1 MSEFASKRVTVMGLG
16 RFGGGIGVTRWLAE
30 QGARVT
36 VTDLADADGL
46 AESLRQLDGL
56 DVELHLGGHREADFV
71 DTDLVVAS
79 PAVPKDS
86 AFLRLARERSVPVT
100 SEMNLFF
107 QRCPGRVVGVTG
119 SAGKSTTTAMIEAVL
134 GASVGRSRVWVG
146 GNIGRSL
153 LSQLPAMG
161 PDDWV
166 VLELSSFQL
175 EDLAELR
182 RSPQMAV
189 ITSLFANH
197 LDRHKT
203 MQAYVEAKLNIAR
216 FQDPRRDHL
225 LIYEADEQLATAV
238 GGLRGG
244 LAGVWRYGVGPD
256 GRCRVSRD
264 EEVVDLPTPSLPVP
278 GRHNLANAAAAM
290 AVGRLV
296 GVDPAEAARRLA
308 GFEPLP
314 HRLEPVGVVDGV
326 RYYNDSKSTTPEAT
340 LVALAAFDGPVVVLV
355 GGYDKGVGFE
365 PLGGE
370 LARRARAVVCYG
382 ATGPKIAD
390 AVRRASGD
398 AGSQKTEA
406 IEADGFEA
414 AVGAARDAAE
424 AGDVVLLSPGC
435 ASYDMFVNYEQRG
448 QQFRQI
454 VGAWTLGRAR

>member
-56 DVELHLGGHREADFV
+56 ALELHLGGHREADFV
-71 DTDLVVAS
+71 GTDLVVAS

-86 AFLRLARERSVPVT
+86 PLLQLARDSGVPVT

-107 QRCPGRVVGVTG
+107 QRCPGRIVGVTG
-119 SAGKSTTTAMIEAVL
+119 SAGKSTTTAMIETVL
-134 GASVGRSRVWVG
+134 GATIDGAKVWVG

-153 LSQLPAMG
+153 LSELAAMG
-161 PDDWV
+161 PDDLV

-175 EDLAELR
+175 EDLGELR
-182 RSPQMAV
+182 RSPQIAV

-203 MQAYVEAKLNIAR
+203 MQAYVGAKLNIAR
-216 FQDPRRDHL
+216 FQDPSRDHV
-225 LIYEADEQLATAV
+225 LIYDADEQLAAAV
-238 GGLRGG
+238 GRLKGG

-340 LVALAAFDGPVVVLV
+340 MVALAAFDGPLVVLV

-365 PLGGE
+365 QLGHE

-382 ATGPKIAD
+382 ATGPKIAT
-390 AVRRASGD
+390 AVRAAGRGV
-398 AGSQKTEA
+398 GSQKTEV

-414 AVGAARDAAE
+414 AVSAARGVAE

-435 ASYDMFVNYEQRG
+435 ASYDMFANYEQRG

-454 VGAWTLGRAR
+454 VESWG

>member
-16 RFGGGIGVTRWLAE
+16 LFGGGIGVTRWLAE
-30 QGARVT
+30 QGARVI
-36 VTDLADADGL
+36 VTDLADADVL
-46 AESLRQLDGL
+46 AESLRQLEGL
-56 DVELHLGGHREADFV
+56 ALELCLGGHREADFV

-79 PAVPKDS
+79 PAVPRDS
-86 AFLRLARERSVPVT
+86 PYLRLARDKGVPVT

-107 QRCPGRVVGVTG
+107 QRCPGRIVGVTG
-119 SAGKSTTTAMIEAVL
+119 SAGKSTTTAMIETVL
-134 GASVGRSRVWVG
+134 GASVAGAGVWVG

-161 PDDWV
+161 PDDLV

-182 RSPQMAV
+182 RSPQIAV

-197 LDRHKT
+197 LDRHKK
-203 MQAYVEAKLNIAR
+203 MQAYVAAKLNIAR
-216 FQDPRRDHL
+216 FQDPRRDRL
-225 LIYEADEQLATAV
+225 LIYDADEQLAAAV
-238 GGLRGG
+238 GRLRGG

-256 GRCRVSRD
+256 GRCRLSRD
-264 EEVVDLPTPSLPVP
+264 EEVIDLPTPSLPVP

-290 AVGRLV
+290 AVGHLV
-296 GVDPAEAARRLA
+296 GVDAAEAARRLA
-308 GFEPLP
+308 GFKPLRD
-314 HRLEPVGVVDGV
+314 RLEPIGVVDGA

-365 PLGGE
+365 QLGCE
-370 LARRARAVVCYG
+370 LARRAKAVVCYG

-390 AVRRASGD
+390 AVRE
-398 AGSQKTEA
+398 AGRGVSSHNTEV

-414 AVGAARDAAE
+414 AVSAARGAAE

-448 QQFRQI
+448 ERFRQI
-454 VGAWTLGRAR
+454 IGAWMLGGSR